1 MRIPSAPY
9 PTAPHHESIVVAAP
23 CAGQQGTCIQLPED
37 VFLQALVHKDVGR
50 HKARPLQLTMVWCGR
65 SNERPYELDEVG
77 IFNKSLIIILL
88 YDACERSNE
97 RPYLSVVR
105 VFADCAV
112 GEHCCVGTE
121 TVPILRQQH
130 NYTLNVGTYLGAS
143 ASGETLRYIIFY
155 PAHHGT
161 SLRAKVQFDLC
172 SPVTPV
178 AAPCICNPHRASFS
192 KMILVCG
199 GLFLYKIRIHR
210 PQGTFRVRCGWDV
223 VEMF

>member
-23 CAGQQGTCIQLPED
+23 CPGQQGTCIQLPED

-50 HKARPLQLTMVWCGR
+50 HKARPLQLTMVWCG
-65 SNERPYELDEVG
+65 
-77 IFNKSLIIILL
+77 
-88 YDACERSNE
+88 RSNE

-161 SLRAKVQFDLC
+161 SLRAKVRFDLY

-178 AAPCICNPHRASFS
+178 AAPRICNPHRASFS